1 MTTTSKQRS
10 RDPTTTT
17 SALST
22 EIEGTSTVFPASTA
36 RANFMDV
43 IARVRHGRERLVITN
58 KGKPAAAL
66 VTMEDLRLLQLL
78 DDMDIKEKL
87 HARIRQEEEARDW
100 NAYVEKRRARR
111 AQTEGR
117 S

>member
-1 MTTTSKQRS
+1 MPTTSKQRS
-10 RDPTTTT
+10 RDPTATD
-17 SALST
+17 ALST
-22 EIEGTSTVFPASTA
+22 EIEGTSTVFPASEV
-36 RANFMDV
+36 RANFTAV
-43 IARVRHGRERLVITN
+43 IARVRLKRERLVITN

-111 AQTEGR
+111 AQAEGR